1 MLETEK
7 EKVIILIWIDDIII
21 GASDENALKVVK
33 EMLSARFKMKDLGK
47 LRHFLGIVFD
57 QSEGCVKMS
66 QKRYVENILERFNT
80 QDCKPRVTPSEQ
92 KLNYIN
98 DAQVMSDV
106 KKYREAVGSLI
117 YLTTCTRPDL
127 SFVVSKLS
135 QYFTEPTEEQWTT
148 VKHVMRYLKGTSEKE
163 MCFTK
168 SPNEK
173 LQLHPYSD
181 ADWAADTTDRRS
193 TTRYCVSLNENG
205 PLISWKT
212 KKSTCE
218 AEYMALASAT
228 QEVLYLAQL
237 LDGIDRHQYP
247 APKVYED
254 NQGAIVLA
262 KNPVN
267 RQRCKHV
274 DIKYHFVR
282 STLADGKISL
292 NFCPTEE
299 MVADVMTKPATQ
311 FKLIKLT
318 KFMFG
323 N

>member
-1 MLETEK
+1 
-7 EKVIILIWIDDIII
+7 
-21 GASDENALKVVK
+21 
-33 EMLSARFKMKDLGK
+33 
-47 LRHFLGIVFD
+47 
-57 QSEGCVKMS
+57 
-66 QKRYVENILERFNT
+66 
-80 QDCKPRVTPSEQ
+80 
-92 KLNYIN
+92 
-98 DAQVMSDV
+98 
-106 KKYREAVGSLI
+106 
-117 YLTTCTRPDL
+117 
-127 SFVVSKLS
+127 
-135 QYFTEPTEEQWTT
+135 
-148 VKHVMRYLKGTSEKE
+148 
-163 MCFTK
+163 
-168 SPNEK
+168 
-173 LQLHPYSD
+173 
-181 ADWAADTTDRRS
+181 
-193 TTRYCVSLNENG
+193 
-205 PLISWKT
+205 
-212 KKSTCE
+212 
-218 AEYMALASAT
+218 MALASTT